1 MRIISKRKKS
11 VTISAKNGTKDMM
24 DMTDIITKSYDTIQ
38 NLYFP
43 STTEIQNRIMR
54 EFTRWLTA
62 SQWRNENKN
71 KSLND
76 I

>member
-43 STTEIQNRIMR
+43 STTE
-54 EFTRWLTA
+54 F
-62 SQWRNENKN
+62 
-71 KSLND
+71 
-76 I
+76 

>member
-24 DMTDIITKSYDTIQ
+24 DIITKSYDTIQ

-54 EFTRWLTA
+54 EFTRWLKA
-62 SQWRNENKN
+62 SQRRNKN
-71 KSLND
+71 KNKFLNG